1 MTDRARELMR
11 RMAGLAYEYI
21 PPDAWGLLQDTLRC
35 VEELDRA
42 HDEAT
47 RAMEVALARERRYRE
62 RESVMERALLL
73 IQEEAR
79 RARGGVA
86 CLGSA
91 QSAPT
96 PSGRR

>member
-11 RMAGLAYEYI
+11 QLAEVAYEYI
-21 PPDAWGLLQDTLRC
+21 PPDAWGLLQETLRC
-35 VEELDRA
+35 VEELARA

-47 RAMEVALARERRYRE
+47 RALEAAMARERRYRE

-79 RARGGVA
+79 RARGV
-86 CLGSA
+86 
-91 QSAPT
+91 
-96 PSGRR
+96 